1 MRTLPD
7 LRESAQ
13 LWVQPTLLA
22 YRRVAAPTHGRKW
35 HTPTALIWFFFV
47 SYRSEA
53 VIGERRAR
61 ARLGPSLTLSRLSC
75 RFAIAMTDKHHRRM
89 TFERWTIFDGF
100 EAKSAT
106 PRTASPEVASMVCD
120 FFRGSA
126 NGQAQPVQIIAS

>member
-61 ARLGPSLTLSRLSC
+61 ARLGPSLTLNRRPILQSNSIALFFAEGCVEQVGCADWCLRL
-75 RFAIAMTDKHHRRM
+75 RAGD
-89 TFERWTIFDGF
+89 
-100 EAKSAT
+100 
-106 PRTASPEVASMVCD
+106 PR
-120 FFRGSA
+120 
-126 NGQAQPVQIIAS
+126 

>member
-35 HTPTALIWFFFV
+35 HTPTALICVFFV

-61 ARLGPSLTLSRLSC
+61 ARLGPSLVESTTGAVAEGNGEWRLSG
-75 RFAIAMTDKHHRRM
+75 RTGASIHARAPFPVAAHRTR
-89 TFERWTIFDGF
+89 RADLPHRALGQDL
-100 EAKSAT
+100 T
-106 PRTASPEVASMVCD
+106 PSP
-120 FFRGSA
+120 
-126 NGQAQPVQIIAS
+126 